1 MQTLWT
7 VVVLLALVALG
18 ALFIARVNAQG
29 AGRMA
34 PHRYADWKQSL
45 RGRKHKPPHD
55 HDDAHPGAPTAGAP
69 TAGPPTAGPPA
80 AGPPVA
86 GPPTA
91 APPTPPDKAGG
102 DP

>member
-29 AGRMA
+29 TGRMA
-34 PHRYADWKQSL
+34 AHRYADWKQSL
-45 RGRKHKPPHD
+45 RDRKHKQPHD
-55 HDDAHPGAPTAGAP
+55 EAHPGSPV
-69 TAGPPTAGPPA
+69 

-86 GPPTA
+86 GPPQGG
-91 APPTPPDKAGG
+91 PPPPPDRAGG